1 MGIRNTIP
9 LKDDISA
16 GKGKFAVCQKKES
29 SDSHVAIVHSDA
41 IELMI
46 LDKRGNIQQQHV
58 LDINEL
64 IVDEPD
70 DIQVRKFETQTIK
83 KSQLR
88 EKEGSVQSNTFLWQ
102 VLWCDNGDEP
112 VLIIAHTNHLL
123 RVMFDCS
130 TKTWEADINRMLDQ
144 QGWISSLASING
156 YIYTGEIDK
165 SGRRRRRT
173 MKRVLQSTK
182 SCSTTGSNEG
192 LWEIG
197 SQDMLSQSKLG
208 KFPTTVICVS
218 AEYLAA
224 GDEQGGIV
232 LFQGGPN
239 SWSQIQRI
247 QEKSSNCCTS
257 MFILE
262 ARGENA
268 FSTGLIRAYMLP
280 TMECL
285 SEIAGHIRWI
295 TEIFPVK
302 GGFVS
307 AAEDGFLH
315 LWILGK
321 NNDPSWDIR
330 YMTSFE
336 LKDCM
341 ITGAAPF
348 TDKGV
353 LVTAYDRPQLFWVT
367 LVGRVE
373 EEPIDNDD
381 TL

>member
-1 MGIRNTIP
+1 
-9 LKDDISA
+9 
-16 GKGKFAVCQKKES
+16 
-29 SDSHVAIVHSDA
+29 
-41 IELMI
+41 MI

-88 EKEGSVQSNTFLWQ
+88 QKEGSVQSNTFLWQ

-130 TKTWEADINRMLDQ
+130 TKTWKADINRILDQ

-165 SGRRRRRT
+165 SGRRRRT

-247 QEKSSNCCTS
+247 QEKLSNCCTS

-262 ARGENA
+262 ARGENGNLSPHPNRVKESRVIRMKIVHKK
-268 FSTGLIRAYMLP
+268 FDEKIKNLI
-280 TMECL
+280 
-285 SEIAGHIRWI
+285 
-295 TEIFPVK
+295 VK
-302 GGFVS
+302 KWDGKLQKKFVS
-307 AAEDGFLH
+307 IWLRE
-315 LWILGK
+315 K
-321 NNDPSWDIR
+321 NL
-330 YMTSFE
+330 MSF
-336 LKDCM
+336 
-341 ITGAAPF
+341 F
-348 TDKGV
+348 V
-353 LVTAYDRPQLFWVT
+353 VV
-367 LVGRVE
+367 
-373 EEPIDNDD
+373 
-381 TL
+381 